1 MGKKIVSI
9 NVLRTD
15 SPASVTVTLVRPGF
29 FRMIAL
35 PERIRFAMPI
45 IFSNLF
51 PAPHRIFSHM
61 TAHPIDLEN
70 RRRPFLAAVAL
81 VLVMVTVLLAA
92 GCLGETRSG
101 NSSGVIFN
109 QTELPVTVT
118 PPIPQDKYVFIE
130 HSINTNGEMVSG
142 DCCGGAVFGDP
153 PEFLFDRKKGV
164 LEFHRY
170 YSNKILN
177 ESMMMFYGGWGGLS
191 GCAGNG
197 EVEWG
202 LPVYSL
208 PFTPYYPDREKNV
221 TIESISVDGTVSLRY
236 NQEQITLKPKETWS
250 VNTTRYENEKFNT
263 TSRTGET
270 ILKSCTKKLVTTDKF
285 YNAGILD
292 KGTIVFK

>member
-1 MGKKIVSI
+1 MI
-9 NVLRTD
+9 
-15 SPASVTVTLVRPGF
+15 PANGFTGIHNCDAWETRF
-29 FRMIAL
+29 FRMIVV
-35 PERIRFAMPI
+35 PDKIRVAMPI
-45 IFSNLF
+45 IFRNLF
-51 PAPHRIFSHM
+51 PAQHRLFSHM
-61 TAHPIDLEN
+61 TTRPVDPES
-70 RRRPFLAAVAL
+70 RRRPLRIAVAL
-81 VLVMVTVLLAA
+81 VFVMVATLLAT
-92 GCLGETRSG
+92 GCLGGTRLG
-101 NSSGVIFN
+101 NSSGVVFN
-109 QTELPVTVT
+109 QTGFPVTVT

-153 PEFLFDRKKGV
+153 PAFLFDKKNGV

-170 YSNKILN
+170 YSNKTIN

-221 TIESISVDGTVSLRY
+221 TIESISEDGTVSLRY
-236 NQEQITLKPKETWS
+236 NETQISLKPKETWS

-270 ILKSCTKKLVTTDKF
+270 IVKDCTKKLVTTDIF

-292 KGTIVFK
+292 KGTIFFK